1 MSRRGVRRRVFLRII
16 FRRCRELID
25 WADLSDVWS
34 GFLLDL
40 ALCKIVDRVS
50 GEYSQVILYLSVVL
64 AWASAVSQWNR
75 VISNCCCDLWK
86 FTPYPKN
93 IN

>member
-1 MSRRGVRRRVFLRII
+1 MSRRGVRRRVSLRII

-50 GEYSQVILYLSVVL
+50 E
-64 AWASAVSQWNR
+64 W
-75 VISNCCCDLWK
+75 
-86 FTPYPKN
+86 
-93 IN
+93 